1 MDNPKRI
8 FSKYDLVGVR
18 ELLASL
24 AKPGE
29 TMDEAFF
36 RILVEHAVLEHKAGL
51 EGAAFDARLHA
62 DWIDPVVRSLG
73 QGSLEVSW
81 TWVEGE
87 ELDLPM
93 PS

>member
-1 MDNPKRI
+1 MSQAERVLETQDIER
-8 FSKYDLVGVR
+8 VR
-18 ELLASL
+18 ALIPNL

-36 RILVEHAVLEHKAGL
+36 RIAVELAVLEYKL
-51 EGAAFDARLHA
+51 ELMGQAFEEALHA
-62 DWIDPVVRSLG
+62 DWIDPVVRKRGALR
-73 QGSLEVSW
+73 LAISW

-87 ELDLPM
+87 ELDLPE